1 MASWKRNLMICWL
14 GCFTTAAGMSLVIP
28 FLSFYIEELGVTG
41 TSSIAQWSGLA
52 FGVTFLMGAIVS
64 PIWGKLGDIHGRKLM
79 LIRASLGMAIIMT
92 LMGFV
97 TDVYQLVALRF
108 LMGAVSG
115 FLSTAMTFIAAETPK
130 EHSGWAIST
139 ISTGGVSGS
148 LLGPL
153 PGGYL
158 SELIGMRHVFLVT
171 GAFLFLSFLIVFFFL
186 HEENHSAQAKK
197 VQTKKVWTMVPA
209 KHLII
214 SLFVTTFIIQL
225 ANMSVQ
231 PIVTLYVKNLVGP
244 QTAHIE
250 TIAGAVMSA
259 TGLAVI
265 LAAPRLGRLSD
276 HIGPQKTLVV
286 ALFAAGIIF
295 IPQAFVTS
303 AWQLLI
309 LRFLLGIAQ
318 AGLLPSVQ
326 TLLKQHTPTH
336 VTGRIFGY
344 NQSFQFL
351 GNMIGPI
358 LGGQIAAHAG
368 FQYVFFSTSSLLFIA
383 CIWVYFHNKNEEVS
397 EKRHLEVS

>member
-28 FLSFYIEELGVTG
+28 FLSFYIEKLGVTG
-41 TSSIAQWSGLA
+41 TSNIAQWSGIA

-64 PIWGKLGDIHGRKLM
+64 PIWGKLGDTHGRKLM

-97 TDVYQLVALRF
+97 TNVYQLVALRF

-148 LLGPL
+148 LLGPML
-153 PGGYL
+153 GGYL
-158 SELIGMRHVFLVT
+158 SELIGMRHVFFIT

-186 HEENHSAQAKK
+186 KEENRSVQPKK
-197 VQTKKVWTMVPA
+197 SQPKKAWTMVPA
-209 KHLII
+209 KHFIM
-214 SLFVTTFIIQL
+214 SLFVATFIIQL
-225 ANMSVQ
+225 ANMSIQ
-231 PIVTLYVKNLVGP
+231 PIITLYVKHLAGAH
-244 QTAHIE
+244 TAHIE

-276 HIGPQKTLVV
+276 HIGPQKTLIV
-286 ALFAAGIIF
+286 ALFVAGLVF

-326 TLLKQHTPTH
+326 TLLKKHTPNH
-336 VTGRIFGY
+336 ITGRIFGY

-351 GNMIGPI
+351 GNMIGPV

-368 FQYVFFSTSSLLFIA
+368 FQYVFFSTAALLFIA
-383 CIWVYFHNKNEEVS
+383 CIWVYFHNRHAEVT
-397 EKRHLEVS
+397 EKEGLKVS

>member
-1 MASWKRNLMICWL
+1 MANWKRNLIICWL

-28 FLSFYIEELGVTG
+28 FLSFYIEELGVSG
-41 TSSIAQWSGLA
+41 TSNIAEWSGIA

-64 PIWGKLGDIHGRKLM
+64 PLWGKLGDIHGRKLM

-97 TDVYQLVALRF
+97 TNIYQLVALRF

-115 FLSTAMTFIAAETPK
+115 FLSTAMTFIAAETPQK
-130 EHSGWAIST
+130 RSGWAIST
-139 ISTGGVSGS
+139 LSTGGVSGS

-153 PGGYL
+153 LGGYL

-171 GAFLFLSFLIVFFFL
+171 GGFLFLSFLIVIFFL
-186 HEENHSAQAKK
+186 HESNSITEKK
-197 VQTKKVWTMVPA
+197 EQPKKVWTMVPA
-209 KHLII
+209 KSFIT
-214 SLFVTTFIIQL
+214 SLFVATFMIQL
-225 ANMSVQ
+225 ANMSIQ
-231 PIVTLYVKNLVGP
+231 PIITLYVKHLAGAN
-244 QTAHIE
+244 TTHIE
-250 TIAGAVMSA
+250 TVAGVVMSA

-276 HIGPQKTLVV
+276 RIGPQKILVV
-286 ALFAAGIIF
+286 ALFIAGIIF

-303 AWQLLI
+303 PWQLLV

-326 TLLKQHTPTH
+326 TLLKKHIPNH

-351 GNMIGPI
+351 GNMIGPV
-358 LGGQIAAHAG
+358 LGGQLAAHAG
-368 FQYVFFSTSSLLFIA
+368 FQYVFFSTATLLFIT
-383 CIWVYFHNKNEEVS
+383 CIWVYFNSKSIQTSEQVHLKVS
-397 EKRHLEVS
+397 